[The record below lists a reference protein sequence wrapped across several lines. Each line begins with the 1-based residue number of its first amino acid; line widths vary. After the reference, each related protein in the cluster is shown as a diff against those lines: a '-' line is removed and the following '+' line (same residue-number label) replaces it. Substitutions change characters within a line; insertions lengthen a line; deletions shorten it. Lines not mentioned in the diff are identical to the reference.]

1 MDDYAIKSRYVWRQ
15 FRKTTFPKR
24 PTKGNVTIHTII
36 DANSDKRYNSHFAG
50 YGLGRDLRDIKGN
63 LNVSH
68 TGGLPAM
75 LS

>member
-36 DANSDKRYNSHFAG
+36 DANPDPKYHSHFAG
-50 YGLGRDLRDIKGN
+50 YGLG
-63 LNVSH
+63 
-68 TGGLPAM
+68 
-75 LS
+75 